1 MQSPI
6 QIEQL
11 TIVNIIPT
19 GTGFGVT
26 EDNTSVFIPPR
37 VVQAAS
43 AEIGEVFSASL
54 IANDFNPSGRTPL
67 MAVRLERTAPQP
79 VQMGQPE
86 EQLCAA
92 DLRQIILDFLRG
104 GPASSAEVG
113 EEIGTGAISAKGVLK
128 AMWERGEVAKA
139 CIYARADQKR
149 ASRVMWALTAD
160 DFVEAYSE

>member
-1 MQSPI
+1 MQHPI
-6 QIEQL
+6 QTEQL

-26 EDNTSVFIPPR
+26 HSGTSVFVPPR
-37 VVQAAS
+37 VVQAAN
-43 AEIGEVFSASL
+43 AEIGDVFSASL
-54 IANDFNPSGRTPL
+54 VNNDFNPSGRTPL
-67 MAVRLERTAPQP
+67 MAVRLERSAPQP

-86 EQLCAA
+86 EQVCAA
-92 DLRQIILDFLRG
+92 DQKQIILDFLQG

-113 EEIGTGAISAKGVLK
+113 DEIGADAIGAKGILK

-160 DFVEAYSE
+160 DFVEAYGE